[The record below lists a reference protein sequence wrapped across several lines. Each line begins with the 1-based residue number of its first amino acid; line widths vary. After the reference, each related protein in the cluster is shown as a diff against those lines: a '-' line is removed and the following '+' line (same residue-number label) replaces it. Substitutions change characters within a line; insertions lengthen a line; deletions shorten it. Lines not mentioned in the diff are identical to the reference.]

1 MQHHIG
7 GIAASMPRGGNLA
20 KTSLLKYE
28 LALTPPAITTCLT
41 LYAKADG
48 LKLVVG
54 PDYGFLLPSGM
65 KITYDPSQ
73 VPMKR
78 IVKIE
83 TDNGE
88 ELQAEKVYKVALN
101 DFIASGGDGY
111 TLLRDFKGRTKME
124 LLVRDAL
131 IRYIEETK
139 TINERPEKRINNIKL
154 TEEYLN

>member
-1 MQHHIG
+1 MDNYN
-7 GIAASMPRGGNLA
+7 M
-20 KTSLLKYE
+20 
-28 LALTPPAITTCLT
+28 
-41 LYAKADG
+41 KADG

-54 PDYGFLLPSGM
+54 SDYGFLLPSGM

-83 TDNGE
+83 TDSGE
-88 ELQAEKVYKVALN
+88 DLQAETMYKVALN

-111 TLLRDFKGRTKME
+111 TLLREFKNRNKME

-131 IRYIEETK
+131 IRYIEELK
-139 TINERPEKRINNIKL
+139 TIEARPEKRINNIKL